1 MSGRLAVKLLRRCQ
15 CTMQERLSGRPGKA
29 DEQRRQHSEEQAET
43 RAVADLRELL
53 SKKKR
58 LRESDTDEGRLR
70 PSMKSRISR
79 K

>member
-1 MSGRLAVKLLRRCQ
+1 MKSLSRCQ
-15 CTMQERLSGRPGKA
+15 CPLQERLSGRPGKP
-29 DEQRRQHSEEQAET
+29 DEQRRQHSQEQAET
-43 RAVADLRELL
+43 RAVSDLRELL

-58 LRESDTDEGRLR
+58 LREGDTDEGRLR